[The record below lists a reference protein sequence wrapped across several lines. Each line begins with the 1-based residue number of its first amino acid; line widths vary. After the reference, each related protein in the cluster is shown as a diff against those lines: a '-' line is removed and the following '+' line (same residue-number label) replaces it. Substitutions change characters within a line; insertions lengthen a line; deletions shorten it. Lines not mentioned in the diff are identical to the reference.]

1 MKDRSKMFQY
11 LKHET
16 KPNID
21 PFWQICAYFTGP
33 HFCCHLECLLWVVF
47 LTLLAK
53 IVEQKK
59 KR

>member
-1 MKDRSKMFQY
+1 MKDKSKMFQY

-21 PFWQICAYFTGP
+21 HFQQICAYFTSLQ
-33 HFCCHLECLLWVVF
+33 FCCHLECLLWLVF

-53 IVEQKK
+53 MAEQKK
-59 KR
+59 QR